1 MTSKTVIKLTIGL
14 LMIHTTAKYFTLNQI
29 LIYEL
34 TNISMIKYKDFD
46 LEYQKY

>member
-14 LMIHTTAKYFTLNQI
+14 LMIHITAKYLTINQI
-29 LIYEL
+29 LIYES
-34 TNISMIKYKDFD
+34 TNISMINYKDFD